1 MICFIFLRL
10 QQQQTKTK
18 KPTSHTASWK
28 HKTEIEKELAQ
39 AAQQP
44 QQPKQPTT
52 IVKDHSLAVDGLF
65 FTCPVY
71 PACLPFDKIHEHVR
85 QSLLKDLED
94 EPLMISVTLIHTLN
108 RDKIKK
114 EAAITILCKYIQN
127 IIDHPGEE
135 KYRKIRK
142 GNKVFQEKV
151 IPIVGVSEFLTK
163 GVGFEIQSV
172 PTSPTGAASAEGI
185 NEEFF
190 VLNECAAS
198 NTELLET
205 IKEMLVNAEGL
216 EIVLDRNMRIFSPSS
231 KATQIAVPDSFFS
244 VKSDELKRMQAQLTE
259 TAEKSKEMR
268 TKAMRDAD
276 SGPKK
281 VYKYCIIRIRFP
293 DGLLIQG
300 TFKASEKLSDVKDF
314 VKEQLALD
322 WLPFDLVDS
331 IGRPFSTETTASL
344 SGLKLTPAAVLNF
357 RLDQNVMDE
366 ISASSPGG
374 RVVFLKNEVL
384 ALVTDL

>member
-1 MICFIFLRL
+1 MAI
-10 QQQQTKTK
+10 Q
-18 KPTSHTASWK
+18 S
-28 HKTEIEKELAQ
+28 Q
-39 AAQQP
+39 ATHY
-44 QQPKQPTT
+44 PKQPVT
-52 IVKDHSLAVDGLF
+52 IVKDHSLAVEGLF

-71 PACLPFDKIHEHVR
+71 PACLPLDEIYEHVR
-85 QSLLKDLED
+85 QSLLKDLDD

-108 RDKIKK
+108 RDKTKK

-127 IIDHPGEE
+127 IINHPGEE

-151 IPIVGVSEFLTK
+151 SSIAGVSEFLTK
-163 GVGFEIQSV
+163 GVGFEIQSI
-172 PTSPTGAASAEGI
+172 PTSPTGAASEGS
-185 NEEFF
+185 NEEFY
-190 VLNECAAS
+190 VLNESAAS

-216 EIVLDRNMRIFSPSS
+216 EIVLDRNIRIFSPSS
-231 KATQIAVPDSFFS
+231 KAGQIAVPDSFFD
-244 VKSDELKRMQAQLTE
+244 VKSEELKRMQMQLTE
-259 TAEKSKEMR
+259 TAEKSKELR

-300 TFKASEKLSDVKDF
+300 TFKANEKLSDVKDF

-331 IGRPFSTETTASL
+331 IGRPFPTETTTL

-357 RLDQNVMDE
+357 RLDQNVLDE

-374 RVVFLKNEVL
+374 KVVFLKNEVL